1 MSCVSPTKNDEAAA
15 VDFEVGSNALLL
27 MLTSV
32 SVQLLLTSHLNSQP
46 KANCGLRFTDEHV
59 IHFAPE

>member
-32 SVQLLLTSHLNSQP
+32 SVHRASHLNSQP